1 MSKKA
6 SRLNRHLYGNSK
18 PRKESSRNH
27 HSTSTIKSAQ
37 ACGFNPSP
45 DCCEVD
51 LHNLGLHDAKERIKS
66 ESMKASKESR
76 TVLFIHGSNNG
87 TAIRDFIRAGPL
99 QQSLDAKEV
108 NGVLY
113 SNGAG
118 TTYFDP
124 STRGD

>member
-18 PRKESSRNH
+18 PRSASSRKH
-27 HSTSTIKSAQ
+27 HSTSDIKSAQ
-37 ACGFNPSP
+37 ACGFSPSR

-51 LHNLGLHDAKERIKS
+51 LHNLGLHEAKERIKS

-76 TVLFIHGSNNG
+76 TVLFIHGFNKG

-113 SNGAG
+113 SKGDGA
-118 TTYFDP
+118 TYFDP